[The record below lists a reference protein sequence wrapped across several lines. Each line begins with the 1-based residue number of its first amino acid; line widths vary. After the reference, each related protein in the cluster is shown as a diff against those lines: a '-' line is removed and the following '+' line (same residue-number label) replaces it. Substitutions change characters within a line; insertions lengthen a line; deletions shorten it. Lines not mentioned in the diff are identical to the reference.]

1 MKYLMG
7 LILIVLTISFVF
19 AACWLVWMLSVLVL
33 IYVGLDVVSFGFDLC
48 WIGSNVVS
56 FGVH

>member
-1 MKYLMG
+1 
-7 LILIVLTISFVF
+7 
-19 AACWLVWMLSVLVL
+19 MLSVLVL

-56 FGVH
+56 FAVH